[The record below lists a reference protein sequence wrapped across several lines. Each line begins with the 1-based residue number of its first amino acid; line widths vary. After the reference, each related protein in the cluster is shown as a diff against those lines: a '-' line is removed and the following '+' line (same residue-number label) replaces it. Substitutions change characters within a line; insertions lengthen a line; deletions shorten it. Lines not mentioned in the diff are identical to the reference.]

1 MRELRYL
8 KRGLLNENNG
18 FHKNTLLFETFVF
31 NLRGILM
38 ANHRLLQEWFLK
50 VQACPAEGL
59 LPSQEMCGH
68 HLFKKANCLS
78 MDRSGG

>member
-31 NLRGILM
+31 NLQGI
-38 ANHRLLQEWFLK
+38 F
-50 VQACPAEGL
+50 
-59 LPSQEMCGH
+59 MCGCG
-68 HLFKKANCLS
+68 LPPGAC
-78 MDRSGG
+78 